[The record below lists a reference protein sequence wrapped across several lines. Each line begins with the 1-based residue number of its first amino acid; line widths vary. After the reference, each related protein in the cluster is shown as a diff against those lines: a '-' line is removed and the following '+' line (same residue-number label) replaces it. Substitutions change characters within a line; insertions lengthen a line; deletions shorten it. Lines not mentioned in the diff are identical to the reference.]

1 MSNTFKEIDI
11 KNRAYFIL
19 DDMNDV
25 KTLDSDKMKI
35 DETSYRIRL
44 NT

>member
-1 MSNTFKEIDI
+1 MSNAFKEIDI